1 MNPIVLAAL
10 LGCTLTALA
19 QRQVHAQAQ
28 GADRDRTAPAP
39 PPVLKSAKE
48 RLGDKT
54 SDEQRVND
62 CKVPP
67 GRRTQPRPASCPWDP
82 TS

>member
-10 LGCTLTALA
+10 LGCVLA
-19 QRQVHAQAQ
+19 ASAQ
-28 GADRDRTAPAP
+28 GQDRDRTAPAP

-48 RLGDKT
+48 RLGDKA

-67 GRRTQPRPASCPWDP
+67 DRRTQQRPASCPWDP